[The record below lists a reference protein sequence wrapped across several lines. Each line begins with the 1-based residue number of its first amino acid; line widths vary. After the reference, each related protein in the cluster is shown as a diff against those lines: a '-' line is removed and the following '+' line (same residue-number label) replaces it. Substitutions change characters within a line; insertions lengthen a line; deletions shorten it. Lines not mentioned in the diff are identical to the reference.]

1 MASAFEIVMDDRK
14 KLVEEMI
21 VRIKNGATLSQIW
34 NPYGLMPM
42 NPISNVTYKGGN
54 RLRLTNA
61 VMKNDYKD
69 PRWMTLKQLS
79 SQGYHKKPSES
90 GVLCEKWIFE
100 KKERKKDENGK
111 IVEEVT
117 PLERP
122 IVSYFLVYNAEQVLN
137 FPPLAKEPGMKD
149 PSFDFIDKFMASS
162 ECPINESSQPKAC
175 YIPSLDKIC
184 LPPRDAFRDP
194 ISFTKTVL
202 HEMGHSTGH
211 SSRLN
216 RNLSG
221 LFGSPEYS
229 KEELRAELSSLFI
242 GSDFR
247 IPVDESHLEDHSAY
261 LASWIHVLQDDPN
274 ELFRA
279 AADAEKISQR
289 LVSNYCKKYE
299 ITSPAEDFLKVN
311 KIEDLSKTFNK
322 DKPKKK
328 MCR

>member
-1 MASAFEIVMDDRK
+1 MATALQIVMDDRK

-21 VRIKNGATLSQIW
+21 VRINNGATLSQIW
-34 NPYGLMPM
+34 NPSGLIPM
-42 NPISNVTYKGGN
+42 NPISNVIYKGGN
-54 RLRLTNA
+54 RLRLSNA

-79 SQGYHKKPSES
+79 SHGYHKNPSEP
-90 GVLCEKWIFE
+90 GVLCEKWIFH
-100 KKERKKDENGK
+100 KKERKKDEHGK
-111 IVEEVT
+111 MVEIVT

-122 IVSYFLVYNAEQVLN
+122 IVSYFIVYNAEQILD
-137 FPPLAKEPGMKD
+137 FPPLIKETKKVD

-162 ECPINESSQPKAC
+162 ECPINESSQPQAC

-184 LPPRDAFRDP
+184 LPPRDAFRDS
-194 ISFTKTVL
+194 ISFINTVI

-221 LFGSPEYS
+221 HFGSPEYA

-247 IPVDESHLEDHSAY
+247 LPVDESHLDDHSAY
-261 LASWIHVLQDDPN
+261 LASWVHVLQDDPN

-279 AADAEKISQR
+279 AADAEKISER
-289 LVSNYCKKYE
+289 LLSNYCKKYDLS
-299 ITSPAEDFLKVN
+299 TPAEDLLEINKV
-311 KIEDLSKTFNK
+311 KDISETIRK
-322 DKPKKK
+322 DKPKK
-328 MCR
+328 MSR

>member
-1 MASAFEIVMDDRK
+1 MDDRK